1 MYKFIWNLSE
11 EKWFDF
17 LSENWPTEMFLGT
30 VRCGDLCWDIMAINK
45 KLYADL
51 YVGGV
56 DTGYGYSRETKT
68 YGYPYD
74 MCDKYSFNY
83 EGDTD
88 VNLRQFKND
97 IERHILEFLNSESTP
112 TYTTD
117 NGQIVNLANKAASE
131 IKEW

>member
-1 MYKFIWNLSE
+1 
-11 EKWFDF
+11 
-17 LSENWPTEMFLGT
+17 
-30 VRCGDLCWDIMAINK
+30 MAINK

-56 DTGYGYSRETKT
+56 DTGYGYSREAET

-88 VNLRQFKND
+88 VSLQQFKND

-117 NGQIVNLANKAASE
+117 NGQIVNLVDKAASE